1 MARDVALRLT
11 AISALLRTEISM
23 HDREDHMSLPF
34 QLAACAEMI
43 WRDRPIEWRASRL
56 KEMGFGVGLWNWPEH
71 DLGKL
76 EATGATFTIMNG
88 YLAGRLTDDE
98 GAAEL
103 LKTARETAKV
113 GKRLGVQRLNLHG
126 TGLGEGGLPVQPIE
140 VVTGR
145 MWLKARDTLARIV
158 DMAEEEDVVFTLEN
172 LNLPVDHPG
181 VPFGRAEDTLA
192 LVSSI
197 DHPRLRLN
205 LDLYHAQIGEGNL
218 IELCRKSLPWIGEI
232 QVADVPGRMEP
243 GTGEVNW
250 KGIARA
256 LKDMGYAG
264 PVGMEAFASGDPEAA
279 LAAFREA
286 FTV

>member
-1 MARDVALRLT
+1 MAF
-11 AISALLRTEISM
+11 
-23 HDREDHMSLPF
+23 P
-34 QLAACAEMI
+34 LAACAEML
-43 WRDRPIEWRASRL
+43 WRDRPIDWWASRL
-56 KEMGFGVGLWNWPEH
+56 KEMGFAVGLWNWPEH

-76 EATGATFTIMNG
+76 EKTGATFSIMNG
-88 YLAGRLTDDE
+88 YLSGRLTDDE

-103 LKTARETAKV
+103 LSSARETAQV
-113 GKRLGVQRLNLHG
+113 GKRLGVARLNLHG

-140 VVTGR
+140 VVTGA
-145 MWLKARDTLARIV
+145 MWLKARDTLRRVV
-158 DMAEEEDVVFTLEN
+158 DMAEEENVVFTLEN

-181 VPFGRAEDTLA
+181 TPFGRAEDTLA

-218 IELCRKSLPWIGEI
+218 IELCRKCLPWIGEI
-232 QVADVPGRMEP
+232 QVADVPGRCEP

-250 KGIARA
+250 HGIAKA
-256 LKDMGYAG
+256 LKAMGYAG
-264 PVGMEAFASGDPEAA
+264 PVGMEAFASGDPEVA
-279 LAAFREA
+279 LGAFRDA

>member
-1 MARDVALRLT
+1 
-11 AISALLRTEISM
+11 
-23 HDREDHMSLPF
+23 MSLPF

-71 DLGKL
+71 DLAKL

-103 LKTARETAKV
+103 LKTARETSKV

-126 TGLGEGGLPVQPIE
+126 TGLGDGGLPVQPIE
-140 VVTGR
+140 VVTGP
-145 MWLKARDTLARIV
+145 MWLKARDMLCRIV
-158 DMAEEEDVVFTLEN
+158 DLAEEEDVTFTLEN

-192 LVSSI
+192 LVASV

-256 LKDMGYAG
+256 LKAMGYAG
-264 PVGMEAFASGDPEAA
+264 PVGMEAFASGDPELA

>member
-1 MARDVALRLT
+1 MTQFA
-11 AISALLRTEISM
+11 
-23 HDREDHMSLPF
+23 
-34 QLAACAEMI
+34 LAACAEMI

-71 DLGKL
+71 DLAKL

-88 YLAGRLTDDE
+88 YLTGRLIDGE
-98 GAAEL
+98 GADEL
-103 LKTARETAKV
+103 LRSARETAQV

-126 TGLGEGGLPVQPIE
+126 TGLGEGGLPVEPIE
-140 VVTGR
+140 VVTGA
-145 MWLKARDTLARIV
+145 MWLKASDTLRRIA
-158 DMAEEEDVVFTLEN
+158 DMADEENVTFTLEN

-192 LVSSI
+192 LVSAV

-218 IELCRKSLPWIGEI
+218 IELCRRSLPWIGEI
-232 QVADVPGRMEP
+232 QVADVPGRCEP

-250 KGIARA
+250 HGVAKA
-256 LKDMGYAG
+256 LKAMGYAG

-279 LAAFREA
+279 LTAFRNA